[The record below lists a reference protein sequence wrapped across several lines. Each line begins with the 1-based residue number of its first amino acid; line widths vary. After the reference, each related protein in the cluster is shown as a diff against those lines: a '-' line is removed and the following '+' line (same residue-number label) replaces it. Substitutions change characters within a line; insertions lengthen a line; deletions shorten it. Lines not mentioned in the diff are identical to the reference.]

1 MIMNV
6 AFPLDNWT
14 EHEGGH
20 DGDPFYEDPPPSSTG
35 DTTGDTTRRKRVLG
49 RQIYRHGAH
58 LHGIRDASFGLVR
71 ERKRERESDD
81 VMMCGVVCVVSCVYR
96 VIIISNTVCL
106 SLFRPSPS
114 PGHFVAFSRTFH
126 RPPSGKNV
134 CVCLPPVVYTKV
146 GPCFTT

>member
-35 DTTGDTTRRKRVLG
+35 DTTGRKRVLG

-71 ERKRERESDD
+71 ERETRQREREQREREQREREQRDSE
-81 VMMCGVVCVVSCVYR
+81 R
-96 VIIISNTVCL
+96 E
-106 SLFRPSPS
+106 RE
-114 PGHFVAFSRTFH
+114 RE
-126 RPPSGKNV
+126 
-134 CVCLPPVVYTKV
+134 
-146 GPCFTT
+146 